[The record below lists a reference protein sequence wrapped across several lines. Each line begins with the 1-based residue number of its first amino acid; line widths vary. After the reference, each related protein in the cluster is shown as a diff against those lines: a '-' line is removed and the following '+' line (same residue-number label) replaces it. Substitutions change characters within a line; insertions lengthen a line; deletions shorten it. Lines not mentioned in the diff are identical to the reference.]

1 MNNYRRPSLKAIST
15 FESAARHES
24 FKQAAKELF
33 LTPSA
38 ISHQVRQLEQ
48 QLGVTL
54 FHRLSGG
61 LAITDAGAAYLKL
74 LGPAFGAIDDATRQV
89 MQLEYSDQLT
99 IRSAPSFANKWLLDR
114 LPDFLDRHEDID
126 VKVIA
131 TSELLDFRKQ
141 SIDIGIYYGQSTWP
155 GSVVKPLL
163 SERVLPMCS
172 PDFKNDAG
180 DRLQSVADLTGFTLI
195 HTERNLVTWKM
206 WLAEQDASSDKDLRG
221 VCLDP
226 SELAIEA
233 ATRGIG
239 IVLESDLLAAREL
252 DKGLLIPAIDK
263 PESRIASYYLVYP
276 EDHMHSPKVAAFTD
290 WIIGKANDYMKDQE
304 PVR

>member
-1 MNNYRRPSLKAIST
+1 MTVSADRRMAP
-15 FESAARHES
+15 
-24 FKQAAKELF
+24 
-33 LTPSA
+33 
-38 ISHQVRQLEQ
+38 
-48 QLGVTL
+48 
-54 FHRLSGG
+54 
-61 LAITDAGAAYLKL
+61 
-74 LGPAFGAIDDATRQV
+74 V
-89 MQLEYSDQLT
+89 MAS
-99 IRSAPSFANKWLLDR
+99 WLC
-114 LPDFLDRHEDID
+114 P
-126 VKVIA
+126 
-131 TSELLDFRKQ
+131 
-141 SIDIGIYYGQSTWP
+141 
-155 GSVVKPLL
+155 
-163 SERVLPMCS
+163 RVAHIC

-180 DRLQSVADLTGFTLI
+180 DRLRSVADLTGFTLI

-206 WLAEQDASSDKDLRG
+206 WLAEQGASSDKDLRG

-252 DKGLLIPAIDK
+252 DKGLLIPAIDE